1 MVVSRN
7 IGLGNEND
15 INFYFKSGLSGSDS
29 YMHSELDMS
38 YQRLFGVIGGLTP
51 ILNWAIRPCVRGK
64 PSSPGGASSGEQ
76 GYLRKREDLLGMIIG
91 LCEL

>member
-64 PSSPGGASSGEQ
+64 PSSPGGLARVSKAIFEKE
-76 GYLRKREDLLGMIIG
+76 RI
-91 LCEL
+91 C